1 MAVHNHRVEGNKQ
14 YILPALAA
22 IVLVVLLVAR
32 NQAGAPNSPTPTP
45 TAEAQRP
52 AQGTKAAIRE
62 AVRAAGSPALG
73 QAARAPVRDGL
84 APVIERCRASR
95 PGAAALAVTVSV
107 DVLAAAGI
115 GSLVERAE
123 VEGELPAD
131 LLGCVRE
138 GILSAKPGDLGE
150 TGRFSGTL
158 EYAAP

>member
-1 MAVHNHRVEGNKQ
+1 MHNPGVEGNKQ

-22 IVLVVLLVAR
+22 LVLVVLLIAR
-32 NQAGAPNSPTPTP
+32 NQASDREAADPAANEPPAPAPVK
-45 TAEAQRP
+45 
-52 AQGTKAAIRE
+52 GTKAAIRE
-62 AVRAAGSPALG
+62 AVSAAGSPALDDT
-73 QAARAPVRDGL
+73 VRTLVHDGL
-84 APVIERCRASR
+84 AAVVERCRSSR
-95 PGAAALAVTVSV
+95 PGAAGLGVTVDV

-131 LLGCVRE
+131 LVGCVRG
-138 GILSAKPGDLGE
+138 GILSAKPGDLGQ

>member
-1 MAVHNHRVEGNKQ
+1 MHNPGVEGNKQ

-22 IVLVVLLVAR
+22 IVLVVLLIAR
-32 NQAGAPNSPTPTP
+32 NQASDPEPSVDSAANEPPAPAPVK
-45 TAEAQRP
+45 
-52 AQGTKAAIRE
+52 GTKAAIRE
-62 AVRAAGSPALG
+62 AVSAAGSPALDDT
-73 QAARAPVRDGL
+73 VRTAVHDGL
-84 APVIERCRASR
+84 AAVLERCRSSR
-95 PGAAALAVTVSV
+95 PEAAGLAVTVDV

-123 VEGELPAD
+123 VKGELPAD

-138 GILSAKPGDLGE
+138 GILSAKPGDLGQ